1 VRRRHAVECSDVN
14 SVAVAQRF
22 EPCAVHDTYQCDV
35 MFELRFLSVIGAA
48 VQKSGGKT
56 GAVTSRDSAVR
67 ATAFAKE
74 GTLVV
79 VVPVAVAIAFTAA
92 NCIMCAITNMFNTR
106 DGWHLLHLQHT

>member
-1 VRRRHAVECSDVN
+1 
-14 SVAVAQRF
+14 
-22 EPCAVHDTYQCDV
+22 

-79 VVPVAVAIAFTAA
+79 VEPAIACTAA

-106 DGWHLLHLQHT
+106 DV